1 MNDTSLEQTD
11 VFVSYSHADAEL
23 ALPIIDDLRNQ
34 GVRLW
39 FDEARHPDSS
49 WSQNLADKILEAKL
63 LLFLGTNNSA
73 AADLCATE
81 IGFALDNNTKVLPVF
96 LEATVMPNSLQAR
109 LDPLKAIQKHELAE
123 PDFQSKLQLNITEIL
138 QAPAATIDDSAAKPT
153 GPNVWMWIYG
163 GIALIALIWTLYAYM
178 TPVKSA
184 DDGLDSE
191 IGDEIIEPIPAA
203 SIESDQSIHTLT
215 S

>member
-1 MNDTSLEQTD
+1 
-11 VFVSYSHADAEL
+11 
-23 ALPIIDDLRNQ
+23 
-34 GVRLW
+34 
-39 FDEARHPDSS
+39 
-49 WSQNLADKILEAKL
+49 
-63 LLFLGTNNSA
+63 
-73 AADLCATE
+73 
-81 IGFALDNNTKVLPVF
+81 
-96 LEATVMPNSLQAR
+96 
-109 LDPLKAIQKHELAE
+109 
-123 PDFQSKLQLNITEIL
+123 
-138 QAPAATIDDSAAKPT
+138 
-153 GPNVWMWIYG
+153 MWIYG